1 MNNSKTRNR
10 PLIIA
15 HCSIRNVT
23 VLIFDGKTT
32 ETYGGTAPRFCMFH
46 KRGLLPLPLWGI
58 QNLGAVPPKAWLK
71 VHVLNGCLELCSR
84 SSIDHA
90 LPLSRETHDTTPQ
103 PILLGKPSSIVS
115 FPFGFF
121 SDLSCLNFP
130 RISRA
135 LFFATFLKGGT
146 DLEPN
151 RWKKK
156 RKLNGREEET

>member
-23 VLIFDGKTT
+23 VLFDGKTT
-32 ETYGGTAPRFCMFH
+32 ETYGGTAPRFCIFH
-46 KRGLLPLPLWGI
+46 ERGLLPLPLWNV

-90 LPLSRETHDTTPQ
+90 LLQGDKPSLSRTIYDTTPQ
-103 PILLGKPSSIVS
+103 PI
-115 FPFGFF
+115 
-121 SDLSCLNFP
+121 
-130 RISRA
+130 
-135 LFFATFLKGGT
+135 
-146 DLEPN
+146 
-151 RWKKK
+151 
-156 RKLNGREEET
+156 